1 MITVLDVETTFSK
14 EGDPS
19 PFNPDNRLVS
29 VGINDEYYFF
39 HHKDLQDID
48 TIANRKAVQEILD
61 KSELV
66 IGHNLK
72 FDMSWLYQCGFTYGG
87 NLYDTMIGEYLY
99 EQRV

>member
-1 MITVLDVETTFSK
+1 MITVLDIETTFSK

-39 HHKDLQDID
+39 HHSDLFETSMANENKKSVQD
-48 TIANRKAVQEILD
+48 ILD

-72 FDMSWLYQCGFTYGG
+72 FDM
-87 NLYDTMIGEYLY
+87 
-99 EQRV
+99 